1 LLPKCRTTHSPRSQ
15 VAIPAEVSIRWNLPA
30 SFRNG
35 GLQLRLPL
43 PWPSRETTGNTSEI
57 DTARRRGRRA
67 VWLAQRMCSGRRAV
81 VPPLPAL
88 PACHAAASEDGGVV
102 HVLFPAGGPP
112 NTLPPCGVS
121 TTAWVFFVFLPCELL
136 GTVGVGAHP
145 ARVRSHDRDSVN
157 VPVARPFPH
166 TSVQSLQA
174 PPSIERTVHPSPS
187 TQPFLRHLAFTFAC
201 CDHLVVLYV
210 TNACDVISSSKN
222 DPC

>member
-15 VAIPAEVSIRWNLPA
+15 VAIPAEISIRWNLPA

-35 GLQLRLPL
+35 GLQLRLHL
-43 PWPSRETTGNTSEI
+43 PWPSRETTGNTSEF

-102 HVLFPAGGPP
+102 HALLFLRAAHLTLSPLAASPP
-112 NTLPPCGVS
+112 RLGF
-121 TTAWVFFVFLPCELL
+121 FFVFLPCELL

-145 ARVRSHDRDSVN
+145 A
-157 VPVARPFPH
+157 
-166 TSVQSLQA
+166 
-174 PPSIERTVHPSPS
+174 PSGLRLASGAMTV
-187 TQPFLRHLAFTFAC
+187 T
-201 CDHLVVLYV
+201 V
-210 TNACDVISSSKN
+210 
-222 DPC
+222 